1 MNIRR
6 SLAAAFFVA
15 AVAAPTAFGAAPAL
29 AEELPTGQSQPD
41 TAPATGQADD
51 EAAKKDAE
59 NRAKIEQIKA
69 DPKSGPIV
77 REAAEQALA
86 GTPADRR
93 QFLDAG
99 RASAQLVDDRL
110 RVVQIMSLGG
120 KAVRAAANAAL
131 SDSSPAAIT
140 KFLEVD
146 QFRARAEDNRAAVA
160 AAMAGPYASD
170 YLREA
175 AGKALDG
182 GDAAVEHFLTVELPK
197 IQLDDLRVWVARAAG
212 DPKNSP
218 RVREAA
224 EKALKAGDAAIRH
237 FLDVELPA
245 VQASDRRVR
254 VVQIYSDPASSPAVR
269 EAAQQALNGSD
280 ADVLAF
286 LEHRLASIQEHDK
299 RVELMRLIA
308 SKDHGRILEDA
319 AQKAMGGT
327 AADVDRFFADLPSIR
342 RSDDQLRISQLAE
355 SGGPAVRKAALA
367 ALGTGDA
374 ATYRAFLTSGLAAA
388 RARDNAATTGN
399 QQTGTTVTPASDTT
413 AGTARGT
420 GSSGTTTADRLAST
434 GTETPFGALTAAGG
448 AAVLLGAG
456 ALVATRRRIRA

>member
-1 MNIRR
+1 M
-6 SLAAAFFVA
+6 AAAVFVA

-77 REAAEQALA
+77 REAAEKALA
-86 GTPADRR
+86 GTPADRQR
-93 QFLDAG
+93 FLDDGWAKA
-99 RASAQLVDDRL
+99 RLTDDRL
-110 RVVQIMSLGG
+110 RVVQIMSTGG
-120 KAVRAAANAAL
+120 KAVRAAANVAL
-131 SDSSPAAIT
+131 NDDSPAAIT

-146 QFRARAEDNRAAVA
+146 QFKARAEDNRVAVLT
-160 AAMAGPYASD
+160 AMSGPYASD

-175 AGKALDG
+175 ASKALDG
-182 GDAAVEHFLTVELPK
+182 DAATVEHFLTVELPK

-237 FLDVELPA
+237 FLDVELPSIK
-245 VQASDRRVR
+245 ASDNRVK
-254 VVQIYSDPASSPAVR
+254 VSQIMAEP
-269 EAAQQALNGSD
+269 G
-280 ADVLAF
+280 
-286 LEHRLASIQEHDK
+286 I
-299 RVELMRLIA
+299 
-308 SKDHGRILEDA
+308 GRILAEACQKALDGDDA
-319 AQKAMGGT
+319 AVTDFLAK
-327 AADVDRFFADLPSIR
+327 LPSIR

-355 SGGPAVRKAALA
+355 SGGPAVKKAALA
-367 ALGTGDA
+367 ALGTGSA
-374 ATYRAFLTSGLAAA
+374 EAYRAFLTTGLAEAQA
-388 RARDNAATTGN
+388 QDKAATAN
-399 QQTGTTVTPASDTT
+399 QQTGTTTGGTTVTPASDTT
-413 AGTARGT
+413 TNTTATTQNT
-420 GSSGTTTADRLAST
+420 GGGTTTADRLAST

-456 ALVATRRRIRA
+456 ALVATRRRTQA